1 MAVSGGADSK
11 IYAQSGNWEEEISEI
26 STVKDLSQD
35 TGFIEWVFKC
45 LLLIEVFK
53 LNNTNKYLVRLT
65 RSRWMEIISPLGEM
79 IVVC

>member
-35 TGFIEWVFKC
+35 TGFIE
-45 LLLIEVFK
+45 
-53 LNNTNKYLVRLT
+53 
-65 RSRWMEIISPLGEM
+65 
-79 IVVC
+79 

>member
-45 LLLIEVFK
+45 LLLIVVFK
-53 LNNTNKYLVRLT
+53 
-65 RSRWMEIISPLGEM
+65 
-79 IVVC
+79 